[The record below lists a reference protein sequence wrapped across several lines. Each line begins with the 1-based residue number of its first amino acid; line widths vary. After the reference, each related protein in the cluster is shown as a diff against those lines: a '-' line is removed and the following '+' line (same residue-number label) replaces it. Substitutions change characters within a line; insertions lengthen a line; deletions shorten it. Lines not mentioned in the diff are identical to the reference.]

1 MPVTM
6 CESGKMVKVLR
17 IMGTDEA
24 RQHLAEMGFHAGSVI
39 VVISNNGGNLI
50 LSVKGVR
57 VALDIGPLSV
67 LTEPYGDMREEE
79 TEEIFDPAR
88 PTPVPDYNGG

>member
-24 RQHLAEMGFHAGSVI
+24 RQPLAEMGFHAGSVI

-57 VALDIGPLSV
+57 VALDIHMANRLIV
-67 LTEPYGDMREEE
+67 
-79 TEEIFDPAR
+79 A
-88 PTPVPDYNGG
+88 

>member
-50 LSVKGVR
+50 LSVKDVR
-57 VALDIGPLSV
+57 VALDIHMANRLIV
-67 LTEPYGDMREEE
+67 
-79 TEEIFDPAR
+79 A
-88 PTPVPDYNGG
+88 